1 MEQRALG
8 ASGLWVSRLALGTMT
23 WGRDTDEHEARD
35 QWKAFLDAG
44 GNLIDTAGVY
54 ADGLSERLIGTFLAE
69 TGTRNEVV
77 LCTKSG
83 SRPRTARRFDTS
95 RHHLLGALDAS
106 LERLGTDYVDLW
118 LLHAW
123 DPRTPLEE
131 TLSAVGVALSS
142 GRARYVGVS
151 NYAGWQLATAA
162 AMQRE
167 VGPALVAAQ
176 MEYSLVQRGID
187 AEVVPAAKH
196 HGMGLLA
203 WSPLGRGVL
212 TGKYRYGTPPDSRA
226 ASPHFGPFV
235 SEYLT
240 DPHRRVVQAL
250 VTAADGLD
258 VTPLEV
264 ALAWVRDRPGV
275 VAPILGARTHA
286 QLLPALDSEEL
297 VLPTEISQA
306 LDEVSA
312 PTLGYPEAGW
322 NQRS

>member
-1 MEQRALG
+1 
-8 ASGLWVSRLALGTMT
+8 MT

-35 QWKAFLDAG
+35 QWKSFLDAG
-44 GNLIDTAGVY
+44 GTFIDTAGVY
-54 ADGLSERLIGTFLAE
+54 AEGLSERLIGEFLQE
-69 TGTRNEVV
+69 TGTRNQVV
-77 LCTKSG
+77 ICTKSG

-95 RHHLLGALDAS
+95 RHHLLSALDAS
-106 LERLGTDYVDLW
+106 LQRLGTDYVDLW

-131 TLSAVGVALSS
+131 TLSAINYALQT
-142 GRARYVGVS
+142 GRTRYVGIS
-151 NYAGWQLATAA
+151 NYSGWQLATAA
-162 AMQRE
+162 AVQRE
-167 VGPALVAAQ
+167 LGPALVAAQ
-176 MEYSLVQRGID
+176 MEYSLVQRGIE
-187 AEVVPAAKH
+187 AEVVPAAAH
-196 HGMGLLA
+196 HGIGLMA

-212 TGKYRYGTPPDSRA
+212 TGKYRHGTPPDSRA

-235 SEYLT
+235 SEYLAE
-240 DPHRRVVQAL
+240 PHRRVVQAL
-250 VTAADGLD
+250 ATAADGLD

-297 VLPTEISQA
+297 VLPPEIADA
-306 LDEVSA
+306 LAEVSA
-312 PTLGYPEAGW
+312 PALGYPEAGW